1 MSTLPAASEDFT
13 DVAVVWCPLML
24 HLQVPT
30 RNRFSLWVF
39 AVFGRLAALVSYL
52 FLLLRA
58 WKQEGMAPALAL
70 CKDSISDVYS
80 DVPRRIL
87 GPHFARQQSLHK
99 AFAHLHALGQASVE
113 VDSFV
118 ASASTAYTAG
128 VTEPSEDSI
137 EPLEPVLR
145 SLAFA
150 QIDYLDMAG
159 LDVVTIVA
167 RLQSITDDLK
177 HLTSVVRT
185 QLDAGS
191 MDMARAYHTIFL
203 HTLVEDLSDRI
214 ETFAE
219 NMRPAAYHAQM
230 QELCICTLAVVRSP
244 FTTGLAAVA
253 GPEAPFALAPDAAG
267 PAIEPLL
274 QQLDALRQVAMPQY
288 DPHRIARLMPLSLD
302 LVEAEVAA
310 HAVEEALANAILD
323 VLYLR
328 AENQRAIERW
338 RRGQES

>member
-58 WKQEGMAPALAL
+58 WKQNGLSSALAL
-70 CKDSISDVYS
+70 CKDSVVDVYS
-80 DVPRRIL
+80 D
-87 GPHFARQQSLHK
+87 SLHK

-118 ASASTAYTAG
+118 ASASTAYTADI
-128 VTEPSEDSI
+128 TEHSEDSL
-137 EPLEPVLR
+137 EPLEPLLF
-145 SLAFA
+145 SLALK

-159 LDVVTIVA
+159 LDVATIFA

-185 QLDAGS
+185 QLDADS

-219 NMRPAAYHAQM
+219 NMRPAAHHAQM

-244 FTTGLAAVA
+244 FTSGLAAVA
-253 GPEAPFALAPDAAG
+253 GPEAPSTLAPDAAG

-274 QQLDALRQVAMPQY
+274 QQRDALRQVAMPQSN
-288 DPHRIARLMPLSLD
+288 PHRIARLIPLSLN
-302 LVEAEVAA
+302 LVE
-310 HAVEEALANAILD
+310 
-323 VLYLR
+323 

-338 RRGQES
+338 RRGEKS